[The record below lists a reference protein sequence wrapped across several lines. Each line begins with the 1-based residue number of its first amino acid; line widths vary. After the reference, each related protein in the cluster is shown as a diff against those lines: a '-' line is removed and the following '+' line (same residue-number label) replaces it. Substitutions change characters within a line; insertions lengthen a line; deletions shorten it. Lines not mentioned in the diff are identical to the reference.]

1 MKKLFLLIAMLCT
14 LHLAAEPYQQNLT
27 KQTDGWTLPRNGKW
41 LNDNSLEINIS
52 RTAGWRREMN
62 TAVFRLP
69 VERLRGKAI
78 RLSGEAM
85 AEKLNIEERRQP
97 YFGFKFMLVITS
109 PRNTL
114 YPAATSGNRSGFPW
128 KKFLIETDIPEDAT
142 KLEFH
147 AGLQDISGKV
157 LFRNL
162 KAEELHPLYA
172 APRYAAPYKLPDNF
186 RCQYTDDI
194 RNRPMFRGV
203 MSPIIPKH
211 KCSVKDLEDL
221 ASWGANLV
229 RWQINHPR
237 DKTILADPTRFE
249 AWYEERLNELDKLM
263 PHFERLGLHVII
275 DMHTPPGGR
284 YKDAAGPL
292 PEEISNGDP
301 AFYSRQFRMFYED
314 RYLESFLKLWC
325 RIAER
330 FKNRNM
336 IWGYD
341 LCNEPWQRGS
351 VRNNYLKCQYLAA
364 KEIRKIDP
372 HTPIIVESNTMCLPA
387 DFCYLKPLPFTNV
400 IYQIHVYMPTRYTHQ
415 GVSPESMEQLRQ
427 GKFIRYPDCI
437 GGLDGLRKEVT
448 QTRLFEKK
456 YGAVIY
462 CGEFSA
468 IRWAP
473 GAAEYMRD
481 VIKLCEEYQ
490 WSWTYHAYREWHG
503 WSVEHSSDLNDNRPV
518 SQDTDRKKVL
528 LEGFRK
534 NRQ

>member
-1 MKKLFLLIAMLCT
+1 MQKLFLLITALCT
-14 LHLAAEPYQQNLT
+14 LHLTAEPYQQALT
-27 KQTDGWTLPRNGKW
+27 KQTAGQTLPRNGKW
-41 LNDNSLEINIS
+41 LNEVTMEINVPH
-52 RTAGWRREMN
+52 TAGWRREMN

-85 AEKLNIEERRQP
+85 AEELNIEERRQP
-97 YFGFKFMLVITS
+97 YFGFKFMLAITS
-109 PRNTL
+109 PQNVQHPDVTPGYLTR
-114 YPAATSGNRSGFPW
+114 FPW
-128 KKFLIETDIPEDAT
+128 KKFSFESDIPEDAT

-147 AGLQDISGKV
+147 VGLQDIGGKV
-157 LFRNL
+157 LFRSL
-162 KAEELHPLYA
+162 KAEELSPQ
-172 APRYAAPYKLPDNF
+172 YAAPYRLPDNF

-194 RNRPMFRGV
+194 RDRPVFRGV
-203 MSPIIPKH
+203 MGPIIPNQP
-211 KCSVKDLEDL
+211 CTVKDLEDL
-221 ASWGANLV
+221 AAWGANLI

-237 DKTILADPTRFE
+237 DKTILADPAKFE
-249 AWYEERLNELDKLM
+249 EWYEKRLDELDRLM

-284 YKDAAGPL
+284 YRDAIGPV
-292 PEEISNGDP
+292 PEEVSNGDS
-301 AFYSRQFRMFYED
+301 AFYARQFRMFRED
-314 RYLESFLKLWC
+314 QYLDSFLRLWR
-325 RIAER
+325 RIAGQ
-330 FKNRNM
+330 FKGRNM

-372 HTPIIVESNTMCLPA
+372 HTPIIVESNSMCLPA

-400 IYQIHVYMPTRYTHQ
+400 IYQIHIYMPGHYTHQ
-415 GVSPESMEQLRQ
+415 GVSPESMKRLRQ
-427 GKFIRYPDCI
+427 GRFIRYPNCI
-437 GGLDGLRKEVT
+437 GGLNGLRKGVA

-456 YGAVIY
+456 YGAIIY

-473 GAAEYMRD
+473 GVAEYMRD

-503 WSVEHSSDLNDNRPV
+503 WSVEHSSNLNDNRPV
-518 SQDTDRKKVL
+518 TQDTDRKKVL